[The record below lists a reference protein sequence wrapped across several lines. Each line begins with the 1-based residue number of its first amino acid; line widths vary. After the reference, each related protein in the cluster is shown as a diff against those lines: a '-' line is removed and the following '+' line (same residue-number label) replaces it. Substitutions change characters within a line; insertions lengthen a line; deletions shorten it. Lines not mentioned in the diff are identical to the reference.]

1 MLNLETTCPYLCCVQ
16 TMQQIRK
23 WLPMWRKNYSKDF
36 PWYTVNYGGSGNRDY
51 CCTQP
56 KVCSHLFSASVHQA
70 SVIRMRS
77 ASRYQDAFSKPI
89 SGCVR
94 MACDSLLKTNVLQV
108 VKLLEAGCQ
117 NWLST
122 GSLQFGKTSRRM
134 TSLIKLTS
142 LFQLVDNFLDGPE
155 CWVMLLYRVSKK
167 KTDALSNSN

>member
-1 MLNLETTCPYLCCVQ
+1 
-16 TMQQIRK
+16 
-23 WLPMWRKNYSKDF
+23 
-36 PWYTVNYGGSGNRDY
+36 
-51 CCTQP
+51 
-56 KVCSHLFSASVHQA
+56 
-70 SVIRMRS
+70 MRS

-155 CWVMLLYRVSKK
+155 C
-167 KTDALSNSN
+167 